1 MFAAIIRHG
10 ILVSVITLILL
21 ILGIA
26 AIWRIPVQMIPDLET
41 RVVGIETQWP
51 GATPQDIE
59 KDILIE
65 QEEFLRNVPNLQRM
79 ESTAS
84 SGSAEIELEFPFG
97 VDLTET
103 LTTWRIMS
111 ARAWRALRAYRK
123 SRFPVVQSGKCSY

>member
-65 QEEFLRNVPNLQRM
+65 QEEFLRN
-79 ESTAS
+79 
-84 SGSAEIELEFPFG
+84 EIG
-97 VDLTET
+97 
-103 LTTWRIMS
+103 
-111 ARAWRALRAYRK
+111 RAH
-123 SRFPVVQSGKCSY
+123 V

>member
-41 RVVGIETQWP
+41 RTITVETQWP

-59 KDILIE
+59 KEILVEQERQARTTAFIEELRAKSEIEILI
-65 QEEFLRNVPNLQRM
+65 
-79 ESTAS
+79 
-84 SGSAEIELEFPFG
+84 
-97 VDLTET
+97 
-103 LTTWRIMS
+103 
-111 ARAWRALRAYRK
+111 
-123 SRFPVVQSGKCSY
+123 